1 MDHPLL
7 SILAVSHSNT
17 TFQGGQGKTDSM
29 ATPAL
34 AKGILGLRP
43 KTWWLGGATKTDK
56 VGGAHCRLGRGH
68 QGLPSLPL
76 GGEAR
81 SHLSSLSQGS

>member
-1 MDHPLL
+1 MDPPTP
-7 SILAVSHSNT
+7 SILAVSQNNT

-43 KTWWLGGATKTDK
+43 KTCWLGGAAKTDK
-56 VGGAHCRLGRGH
+56 MGRTHCWLGTGH
-68 QGLPSLPL
+68 QGLPSPPR

-81 SHLSSLSQGS
+81 SHLSSLS